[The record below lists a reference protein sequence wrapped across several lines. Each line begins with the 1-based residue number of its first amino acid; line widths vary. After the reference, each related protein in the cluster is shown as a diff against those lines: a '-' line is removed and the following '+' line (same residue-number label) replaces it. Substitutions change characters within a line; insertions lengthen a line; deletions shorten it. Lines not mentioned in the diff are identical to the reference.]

1 MKISKIHLTNF
12 KRFTDLL
19 IDNIPLT
26 SKLVLLIGANGSGRS
41 SLFDAFGF
49 MDTAIKRDI
58 GVGDDE
64 FWNYYKKHKDS
75 PASVTVFFGDNTE
88 NAVSSDSYNI
98 HHKKLPATTF
108 YGRTS
113 FRQIPRLTR
122 TTLGQGGQVSFQN
135 DSDRPRFF
143 IERDNR
149 FENDVEKIT
158 EVILKEIFRSLE

>member
-1 MKISKIHLTNF
+1 MRILRIHLTNF
-12 KRFTDLL
+12 KRFADLL
-19 IDNIPLT
+19 IDNIPSI
-26 SKLVLLIGANGSGRS
+26 SKLVLLIGANGSGKS

-49 MDTAIKRDI
+49 VDAAIKGDVSR
-58 GVGDDE
+58 DDE
-64 FWNYYKKHKDS
+64 FWNYFKKKNDL
-75 PASVTVFFGDNTE
+75 PVSVTIRDDNNSE
-88 NAVSSDSYNI
+88 YVVYNEGFNTPN
-98 HHKKLPATTF
+98 LAPTAF

-122 TTLGQGGQVSFQN
+122 TSLGQGGRIDFKK

-158 EVILKEIFRSLE
+158 EVILKER